1 MYQKNAGFTL
11 IELMIVVAII
21 GILSAV
27 AIPQYQNYVA
37 RTQIIAALAE
47 INGAKPRYEL
57 IMNDGADNTS
67 FTVANMFLSGSGSS
81 ICTYGVSAPNGSGD
95 SIPALSC
102 TLSGNASV
110 AIQGEVVQL
119 NRSANGSWSCATSSG
134 MPEKFKP
141 RGCS

>member
-1 MYQKNAGFTL
+1 
-11 IELMIVVAII
+11 MIVVAII

-57 IMNDGADNTS
+57 IMNDGAENS
-67 FTVANMFLSGSGSS
+67 AFTVANMFLSGTSSS
-81 ICTYGVSAPNGSGD
+81 ICTYGVFAPSGGD
-95 SIPALSC
+95 ATPALSC
-102 TLSGNASV
+102 TLSGSSSV
-110 AIQGEVVQL
+110 AVRGQVVQL
-119 NRSANGSWSCATSSG
+119 NRNTDGSWSCATSSG